1 MAGTE
6 YIFFDADL
14 RDRFVQAL
22 SARSL
27 ACTTRDDVIAGFVVA
42 LGTEPDD
49 DTLDEIE
56 DEYDALMNEQ
66 MLRAESRPDWVSHR
80 VAGVPITL
88 SDGSPCTV
96 RLPPAVARKLL
107 ENFSTEDVR
116 EIVTAIAHS
125 LENPIDGPLCKRK

>member
-1 MAGTE
+1 MPGIE

-14 RDRFVQAL
+14 RDRFMQAVSDRGL
-22 SARSL
+22 P
-27 ACTTRDDVIAGFVVA
+27 CDTRDDAMEGFVVA
-42 LGTEPDD
+42 LQTEIDEP
-49 DTLDEIE
+49 TLDAIE
-56 DEYDALMNEQ
+56 EEYEALMNEQ
-66 MLRAESRPDWVSHR
+66 MVRAESRPDWVSHR

-96 RLPPAVARKLL
+96 RLEPVVARKLL

>member
-1 MAGTE
+1 MPGTE

-14 RDRFVQAL
+14 RDRFMQAL
-22 SARSL
+22 SERGVP
-27 ACTTRDDVIAGFVVA
+27 CETRDDAIAGYVVA
-42 LGTEPDD
+42 LGAELDED
-49 DTLDEIE
+49 ALDEIE
-56 DEYDALMNEQ
+56 DDYDELMNEQ

-107 ENFSTEDVR
+107 ENFSTEDAR
-116 EIVTAIAHS
+116 ELVTAIAHS
-125 LENPIDGPLCKRK
+125 LENPIDGPLCKKK

>member
-22 SARSL
+22 TARGLSCETRADAMEGFIVEL
-27 ACTTRDDVIAGFVVA
+27 A
-42 LGTEPDD
+42 TELDE
-49 DTLDEIE
+49 DTLDVLEE
-56 DEYDALMNEQ
+56 EYDTLMNEQ

-96 RLPPAVARKLL
+96 RLPPDVARKLL
-107 ENFSTEDVR
+107 EHFSTGDVR

-125 LENPIDGPLCKRK
+125 LENPIDGPLCKKK